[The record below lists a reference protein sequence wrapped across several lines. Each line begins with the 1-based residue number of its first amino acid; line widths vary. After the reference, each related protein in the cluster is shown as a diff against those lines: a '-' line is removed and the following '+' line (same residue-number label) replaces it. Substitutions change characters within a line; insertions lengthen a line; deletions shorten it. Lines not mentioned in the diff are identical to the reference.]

1 MVSPD
6 LRNAKLRCTAGT
18 TDILGHLIIW
28 LLLSIVTF
36 GLAMMVFPYYLIKFI
51 LNNTEVVDKRDN
63 TRICRLKCEIS
74 LSGMIGYIILWTI
87 LSIIT
92 FGILYF
98 VFLYKV
104 YAHCLDKTI
113 FTEL

>member
-1 MVSPD
+1 MISVD

-18 TDILGHLIIW
+18 LDILGHLVIW
-28 LLLSIVTF
+28 LILSIITL
-36 GLAMMVFPYYLIKFI
+36 GLAMMVFPYYLIKFVI
-51 LNNTEVVDKRDN
+51 NNTEVIDKRDS
-63 TRICRLKCEIS
+63 TKICRLKCDIN
-74 LSGMIGYIILWTI
+74 LSGMIGYIILWAI
-87 LSIIT
+87 LSIIS

-104 YAHCLDKTI
+104 YAHCLDKTT